1 MNTLDAHGIIKSHLL
16 RGRYAAKKS
25 GKSIAFRCPKHNDS
39 NASAWLGDH
48 AWGCSACGFTE
59 GLATLAEVLGV
70 EIPAETVSAGNGLTV
85 AEYAERKGLALDR
98 LTQYGVR
105 DMAGKYGQP
114 VVAIPYY
121 APDGT
126 LLRTKCRTRK
136 GTFWMP
142 DGTGTPLYGQWM
154 LAKLSGPVL
163 LVEGESDC
171 HAAWQRGVCA
181 VGLPGASMWKPEFAE
196 LLRGREVIVW
206 QEPDEGG
213 ATMVAK
219 VAGSLPKAKLLREV
233 MYRDAPAK
241 DLCDLHQAV
250 QAHGDSWE
258 QAWQP
263 ILRTATPIGAE
274 SPVVTFDSITGTTL
288 DHLLDEKL
296 APIDAVPTMLD
307 SWNRLCNGGGG
318 GTGLARG
325 WYVTIGANTG
335 TGKTLIG
342 LNLAA
347 HAAKH
352 GEVVTFIS
360 LEMGRS
366 ELATRLMSIVSGEST
381 ALLEQGQSFDQTA
394 YRRAQDAMD
403 AMKQQSGGE
412 ILMNRRPISKLPDI
426 SACIKHHVETF
437 GSKYFV
443 IDYIQLVW
451 TANAHSIQERMEL
464 VSHQLRELTHTH
476 NVVMVTLSQFNRQ
489 TSALRAE
496 RPVAQGLMGG
506 SALENDSHQVLLFD
520 HSRFTRTANLADT
533 WLIVDKNRHGPVT
546 DLPVQWDYRTLR
558 LASRIPSIVEEEE
571 KHGRMLPKWKERN

>member
-1 MNTLDAHGIIKSHLL
+1 MNTLDAQGVLKSHLM
-16 RGRYAAKKS
+16 RGRYHAKKS
-25 GKSIAFRCPKHNDS
+25 GKSLAFRCPRHNDA

-59 GLATLAEVLGV
+59 GLSTLAEILGV
-70 EIPAETVSAGNGLTV
+70 DLPAAEPSPGLTV
-85 AEYAERKGLALDR
+85 AEYAERKGLSLDG
-98 LTQYGVR
+98 LAKAGVR
-105 DMAGKYGQP
+105 DAMGRYNQP
-114 VVAIPYY
+114 VVEIPYY
-121 APDGT
+121 AADKS
-126 LLRTKCRTRK
+126 LIRTKARTRK
-136 GTFWMP
+136 GTFWLP
-142 DGTGTPLYGQWM
+142 DGVGTPLYGQWM
-154 LAKLSGPVL
+154 LAELAGPVL

-181 VGLPGASMWKPEFAE
+181 VGLPGASMWKPEFSS
-196 LLRGREVIVW
+196 LLTGREVVVW

-219 VAGSLPKAKLLREV
+219 VAQSLPKAKVLREV
-233 MYRDAPAK
+233 RYRDTQVK
-241 DLCDLHQAV
+241 DFCDLHQSV
-250 QAHGDSWE
+250 QAHGDQWP
-258 QAWQP
+258 AVW
-263 ILRTATPIGAE
+263 RTVLESATPIGAE
-274 SPVVTFDSITGTTL
+274 SPVVTFDSITGGTL
-288 DHLLDEKL
+288 DAMLDEKL

-307 SWNRLCNGGGG
+307 TWNALCGGGG
-318 GTGLARG
+318 GRMGLARG
-325 WYVTIGANTG
+325 WYITIGANTG

-347 HAAKH
+347 HAAKT
-352 GEVVTFIS
+352 GEVVTFVS

-381 ALLEQGQSFDQTA
+381 HLLEQGGSFDAAA
-394 YRRAQDAMD
+394 YRRAQQAMD
-403 AMKQQSGGE
+403 TMKQQRGGE
-412 ILMNRRPISKLPDI
+412 ILMNRRPISKLQDI
-426 SACIKHHVETF
+426 AACIKHHVETF
-437 GSKYFV
+437 GSRYFV
-443 IDYIQLVW
+443 IDYIQLIW

-533 WLIVDKNRHGPVT
+533 WLLVDKNRHGPVT

-558 LASRIPSIVEEEE
+558 LSSRIPAIAEQEET
-571 KHGRMLPKWKERN
+571 HGRILPKWRERG

>member
-1 MNTLDAHGIIKSHLL
+1 MNTLDAHGLIKSHLL

-25 GKSIAFRCPKHNDS
+25 GKSIAFRCPRHNDS
-39 NASAWLGDH
+39 TASAWLGDH
-48 AWGCSACGFTE
+48 AWGCSACGFSE
-59 GLATLAEVLGV
+59 GLASLAEVLGV
-70 EIPAETVSAGNGLTV
+70 EIPAEASSAGTGLTV
-85 AEYAERKGLALDR
+85 AEYSERKGLALAT
-98 LTQYGVR
+98 LTKAGVR
-105 DMAGKYGQP
+105 DAQGKYGQP
-114 VVAIPYY
+114 VVEIPYF
-121 APDGT
+121 AADGS
-126 LLRTKCRTRK
+126 LIRTKVRTRK
-136 GTFWMP
+136 GTFWLP

-181 VGLPGASMWKPEFAE
+181 VGLPGASMWKPEFTP
-196 LLRGREVIVW
+196 LLAGREVLVW

-219 VAGSLPKAKLLREV
+219 VSGSLPKAKLLREV
-233 MYRDAPAK
+233 RYRDTPIK
-241 DLCDLHQAV
+241 DFCDLHQSV
-250 QAHGDSWE
+250 QAHGDTW
-258 QAWQP
+258 QTAWAEV
-263 ILRTATPIGAE
+263 LRTATPIGAE
-274 SPVVTFDSITGTTL
+274 SPVVTFDSITGSTL

-318 GTGLARG
+318 GQGLARG
-325 WYVTIGANTG
+325 WYITIGANTG

-347 HAAKH
+347 HAAKQ

-366 ELATRLMSIVSGEST
+366 ELASRLMAIASGEST
-381 ALLEQGQSFDQTA
+381 ALLEQGTSFDPAA
-394 YRRAQDAMD
+394 YKRAQQAMD
-403 AMKQQSGGE
+403 AMKQQAGGE
-412 ILMNRRPISKLPDI
+412 VLMNRRPISKLPDI
-426 SACIKHHVETF
+426 VSCIKHHVETF
-437 GSKYFV
+437 GSRYFIV
-443 IDYIQLVW
+443 DYVQLIW

-464 VSHQLRELTHTH
+464 VSHQLRELTHQH
-476 NVVMVTLSQFNRQ
+476 NIVMVTLSQFNRQ

-533 WLIVDKNRHGPVT
+533 WLIVDKNRHGPVA

-558 LASRIPSIVEEEE
+558 LSHRIPSIREQEAI
-571 KHGRMLPKWKERN
+571 HGPMLPKWKERN

>member
-1 MNTLDAHGIIKSHLL
+1 MNTLDAHGLLKSHLL
-16 RGRYAAKKS
+16 RGRYHAKKS
-25 GKSIAFRCPKHNDS
+25 GKSIAFRCPRHADT
-39 NASAWLGDH
+39 NASAWLGEH

-59 GLATLAEVLGV
+59 GLASLATELGV
-70 EIPAETVSAGNGLTV
+70 DLPAQDSNPGLTV
-85 AEYAERKGLALDR
+85 AEYAERKGIALDT
-98 LTQYGVR
+98 LTKAQVR
-105 DMAGKYGQP
+105 DMTGKYGQP
-114 VVAIPYY
+114 VVAIPYFD
-121 APDGT
+121 PEGK
-126 LLRTKCRTRK
+126 LIRTKCRTRK

-154 LAKLSGPVL
+154 MQALPGPVV

-181 VGLPGASMWKPEFAE
+181 VGLPGASMWKPEFVS
-196 LLRGREVIVW
+196 LLQGREVIVW

-219 VAGSLPKAKLLREV
+219 VAASLPKAKLLREV
-233 MYRDAPAK
+233 KYQNTPVK

-250 QAHGDSWE
+250 QAHGDDWAAVWR
-258 QAWQP
+258 QVVA
-263 ILRTATPIGAE
+263 TATPIGAE
-274 SPVVTFDSITGTTL
+274 SPVVTFDSITGSTL

-296 APIDAVPTMLD
+296 APIDAVPTMLE

-318 GTGLARG
+318 GVGLARG
-325 WYVTIGANTG
+325 WGITIGANTG

-347 HAAKH
+347 EAAKH
-352 GEVVTFIS
+352 GEVATFIS

-381 ALLEQGQSFDQTA
+381 ALLEQGGSFDQGA
-394 YRRAQDAMD
+394 YRRAQQAMD
-403 AMKQQSGGE
+403 DMKQRSGGE
-412 ILMNRRPISKLPDI
+412 VLMNRRPISKLTDI
-426 SACIKHHVETF
+426 VSCVRHHVETF
-437 GSKYFV
+437 GSRYFV

-464 VSHQLRELTHTH
+464 VSHQLRELTQQHR
-476 NVVMVTLSQFNRQ
+476 VVMVMLSQFNRQ

-496 RPVAQGLMGG
+496 RPVSQGLMGG

-520 HSRFTRTANLADT
+520 HSRFTRTGNLADT
-533 WLIVDKNRHGPVT
+533 WLIVDKNRHGSVT

-558 LASRIPSIVEEEE
+558 LSHRIPSIVEQEE
-571 KHGRMLPKWKERN
+571 KHGKMLPKWKERH